1 MEKAERKHYNQLFIN
16 SGNISKR
23 HFSKEVRNILFYLF
37 SPTINHTLLPAKT
50 IFTDDLKH
58 AMLYAVGFDNP
69 EIKLGIWNA
78 EAKKLFNTGE
88 VKFEL
93 IYL

>member
-1 MEKAERKHYNQLFIN
+1 MASLKKQIQEAPKYVLYIEGAGYLADNQNLTGI
-16 SGNISKR
+16 
-23 HFSKEVRNILFYLF
+23 
-37 SPTINHTLLPAKT
+37 
-50 IFTDDLKH
+50 IFTDELKN

>member
-1 MEKAERKHYNQLFIN
+1 MASIKKQINEAPKYVLYIEGAGYLSENQNLTGIN
-16 SGNISKR
+16 
-23 HFSKEVRNILFYLF
+23 
-37 SPTINHTLLPAKT
+37 
-50 IFTDDLKH
+50 FTDDLKH

>member
-1 MEKAERKHYNQLFIN
+1 MASLKKQIDEAPKYVLYIEGAGYLADNQNLTGI
-16 SGNISKR
+16 
-23 HFSKEVRNILFYLF
+23 
-37 SPTINHTLLPAKT
+37 
-50 IFTDDLKH
+50 IFTDDLKN

-88 VKFEL
+88 EKFEL

>member
-1 MEKAERKHYNQLFIN
+1 M
-16 SGNISKR
+16 SKR
-23 HFSKEVRNILFYLF
+23 HFSQQVAIYFLIY
-37 SPTINHTLLPAKT
+37 SPPTIKLYLLPIKP

>member
-1 MEKAERKHYNQLFIN
+1 MASIQKQVNDAQKYVLFIEGAGCLSDN
-16 SGNISKR
+16 ENLIGIK
-23 HFSKEVRNILFYLF
+23 
-37 SPTINHTLLPAKT
+37 
-50 IFTDDLKH
+50 FTDDLK
-58 AMLYAVGFDNP
+58 AVMMYAVGFDNP

>member
-1 MEKAERKHYNQLFIN
+1 MASLKKQIKEAPKYVLYIEGAGYLADNQNLTGI
-16 SGNISKR
+16 
-23 HFSKEVRNILFYLF
+23 
-37 SPTINHTLLPAKT
+37 
-50 IFTDDLKH
+50 IFTDDVKY
-58 AMLYAVGFDNP
+58 ARLYAVGFDNP

-78 EAKKLFNTGE
+78 EAKKLFNTEE

>member
-1 MEKAERKHYNQLFIN
+1 MKQKTF
-16 SGNISKR
+16 SVKKR
-23 HFSKEVRNILFYLF
+23 PDKIKS
-37 SPTINHTLLPAKT
+37 SLLQIKT
-50 IFTDDLKH
+50 ISTDDLKH

-78 EAKKLFNTGE
+78 EAKKLFNTDE